1 MEYEDNNAS
10 TRKSTPNVSHT
21 FLTNLKATGEV
32 QRVPVGE
39 SLYLHVSAK
48 GKKTWY
54 LKHNTL
60 TPDGKRKQNI
70 VSLGQFFKMD
80 MRAVRRREGTI
91 NKHNA
96 RTNVVYSMI
105 SEAPDKK

>member
-1 MEYEDNNAS
+1 MITPS
-10 TRKSTPNVSHT
+10 PRRSTPNVSHT

-39 SLYLHVSAK
+39 SLYLQISAK

-54 LKHNTL
+54 LRYDTL

-80 MRAVRRREGTI
+80 MRAAAARR
-91 NKHNA
+91 N
-96 RTNVVYSMI
+96 
-105 SEAPDKK
+105 DK